1 MKFRN
6 AIIKEESIKPSNG
19 IDAPPRLEMRFILG
33 NEVEAECYIRMGDI
47 NFEDKVISLMS
58 FTDASELSDIVG
70 KYVRV
75 VFDDYEDIAYIGDIL
90 NDKYFKVERDQLI
103 ESKLEMFTEEDIKEM
118 ENK

>member
-6 AIIKEESIKPSNG
+6 AVIVEVGIKPSNTV
-19 IDAPPRLEMRFILG
+19 DRPARLELTFILG
-33 NEVEAECYIRMGDI
+33 KKEEKDCYICLNDI